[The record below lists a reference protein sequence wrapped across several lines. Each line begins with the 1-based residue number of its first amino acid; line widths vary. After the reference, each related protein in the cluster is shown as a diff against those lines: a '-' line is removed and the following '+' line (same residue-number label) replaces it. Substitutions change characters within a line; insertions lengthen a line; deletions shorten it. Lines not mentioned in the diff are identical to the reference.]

1 MTAAKPG
8 LRQILWAMIIYG
20 LFVPSIIAA
29 PAADALKS
37 NYPGN
42 KPPLVQTK
50 FIRLPFGSVMP
61 EGWLAKQLRIE
72 ADGLIRYLLDRPT
85 FDRVLSPC
93 TIPSEITYQKGVYQE
108 GLVTLAWLTGDPVFL
123 KRARESME
131 DSLAEDPGHLGDT
144 KEEIGA
150 TMYIRARQTRAFIE
164 YYEATRDPRV
174 LPWLTEFFHAWGKSD
189 LEFAWWIE
197 AATTDLFLVGVWL
210 YDQTGDPVILDT
222 IKGKSGF
229 ADKVV
234 ASFLDFPKGEYEKH
248 NVVVAW
254 ISRLPGILYELTA
267 EDRLR
272 KATFAGIDGRDQW
285 FGQIAGRYTGHEHFT
300 KLEDG
305 RRPTN
310 GTELCGVVEYMY
322 SMEKLFE
329 IFGEVSLADR
339 LELLAYNSLPG
350 ACTADYFF
358 HPYDQQANQVDVSPA
373 KRGFD
378 NSEAANIYGVA
389 PHYPCCSFNMH
400 HAWPRFV
407 EHLWMASPDGGLAA
421 VAYGPCRVTAKAGD
435 GRDVTVLET
444 TDYPFDGEIRFRIET
459 AAPSS
464 FPLYFRIPA
473 WAEGAMLTAGGK
485 SMTCKAGEIVRV
497 ERRWKSGDECL
508 LAFPMRVRT
517 EARFNNAV
525 GVRRGPL
532 YFSLR
537 IGKQYGELGQDQ
549 YWGILATAPWNY
561 ALELSGDEG
570 GLQAQVVRNPIGDF
584 PFAEKDEPVHRRAK
598 EAVILTDG
606 RISSY
611 EKQPYSGA
619 EPVILK
625 VNGRLLPQWGMD
637 KAYPANAADPPASP
651 VVVTGPIIE
660 LELIPY
666 GCARLRISEFPWF
679 KN

>member
-1 MTAAKPG
+1 MTTAKPG
-8 LRQILWAMIIYG
+8 LRQILWAMIICG

-72 ADGLIRYLLDRPT
+72 ADGLIRYLLDGPT

-272 KATFAGIDGRDQW
+272 KATFAGIDGRDQ
-285 FGQIAGRYTGHEHFT
+285 
-300 KLEDG
+300 
-305 RRPTN
+305 
-310 GTELCGVVEYMY
+310 
-322 SMEKLFE
+322 
-329 IFGEVSLADR
+329 
-339 LELLAYNSLPG
+339 
-350 ACTADYFF
+350 
-358 HPYDQQANQVDVSPA
+358 
-373 KRGFD
+373 
-378 NSEAANIYGVA
+378 
-389 PHYPCCSFNMH
+389 
-400 HAWPRFV
+400 
-407 EHLWMASPDGGLAA
+407 
-421 VAYGPCRVTAKAGD
+421 
-435 GRDVTVLET
+435 
-444 TDYPFDGEIRFRIET
+444 
-459 AAPSS
+459 
-464 FPLYFRIPA
+464 
-473 WAEGAMLTAGGK
+473 
-485 SMTCKAGEIVRV
+485 
-497 ERRWKSGDECL
+497 
-508 LAFPMRVRT
+508 
-517 EARFNNAV
+517 
-525 GVRRGPL
+525 
-532 YFSLR
+532 
-537 IGKQYGELGQDQ
+537 
-549 YWGILATAPWNY
+549 YWGILPTAPWNY
-561 ALELSGDEG
+561 ALNLSGDEG